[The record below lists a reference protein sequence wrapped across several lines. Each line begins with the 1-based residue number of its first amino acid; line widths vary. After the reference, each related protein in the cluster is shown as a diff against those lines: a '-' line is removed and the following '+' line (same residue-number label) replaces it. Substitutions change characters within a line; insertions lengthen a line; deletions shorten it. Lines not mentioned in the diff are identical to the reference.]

1 MNRGVLVIV
10 LHHVALQ
17 EFLEAVKDQF
27 TYDRLVKVL
36 NQKWGETCKETVR
49 EWFPIHPVDDFGG
62 GQIELFQK
70 FFFKSRSHLVFKDV
84 AYQQFAQY
92 RTTAFIAQY
101 KP

>member
-62 GQIELFQK
+62 GQIELDR
-70 FFFKSRSHLVFKDV
+70 KSTRLNSSH
-84 AYQQFAQY
+84 A
-92 RTTAFIAQY
+92 T
-101 KP
+101 